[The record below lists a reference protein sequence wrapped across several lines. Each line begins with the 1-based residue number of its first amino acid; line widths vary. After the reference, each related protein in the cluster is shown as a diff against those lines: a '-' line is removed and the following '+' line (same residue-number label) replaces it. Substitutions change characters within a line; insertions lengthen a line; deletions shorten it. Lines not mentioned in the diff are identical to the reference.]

1 MLNFVSIS
9 PGSPGLYAPFLGPAL
24 NAPVQGRPFLLGC
37 EIGRVACG
45 ALAASFQREG
55 VRLLWVSVA
64 PACQGRG
71 MGRLMM
77 GRFMEAVSASGAEL
91 AEAAFVLDG
100 PAQIPAASLLRGAGF
115 REAGEL
121 PCFSFPLSAALE
133 GPLAAVP
140 AGDPHV
146 RSLSQLPAGA
156 FQSLNREMAA
166 LTAPFRAGELLPDAS
181 LFWVEEGRIT
191 ACVLLAP
198 CGDGVELR
206 WLYGSQPRALQ
217 HLLAGAMRAVERSVS
232 PHAAVQVL
240 PLEERV
246 ERLLCRLLA
255 QPPRQTGVLRAFRWT
270 RP

>member
-1 MLNFVSIS
+1 MLNLVSIS

-24 NAPVQGRPFLLGC
+24 SAPVQGRPFLMGC
-37 EIGRVACG
+37 EIDQVACG
-45 ALAASFQREG
+45 ALAASFQREA
-55 VRLLWVSVA
+55 VRLLWASVS

-77 GRFMEAVSASGAEL
+77 ERFMEAVSASGADL

-100 PAQIPAASLLRGAGF
+100 PAQAPAANLLRGAGF
-115 REAGEL
+115 RETGEL

-146 RSLSQLPAGA
+146 LSLSQLPAGA

-181 LFWVEEGRIT
+181 LFWVESGRVT

-206 WLYGSQPRALQ
+206 WLYGSQPRALR
-217 HLLAGAMRAVERSVS
+217 HLLAGAMRAVERSAS
-232 PHAAVQVL
+232 PHVAVHVL

-246 ERLLCRLLA
+246 ELLLRRLLT
-255 QPPRQTGVLRAFRWT
+255 QPPRQTGVLRTFRWT